1 MHGNALISL
10 TQKVRQQ
17 SSNPN
22 VLAVC
27 FIAEKLQ
34 EQIASY
40 EARTGCSHCLNK
52 YKGNK
57 RRALEAKRR
66 KQSVRD

>member
-1 MHGNALISL
+1 VHGNALVSL
-10 TQKVRQQ
+10 TQKVRRE
-17 SSNPN
+17 SNNPN

-34 EQIASY
+34 ERIASY

-57 RRALEAKRR
+57 RRALKAKRR
-66 KQSVRD
+66 AKQVG